1 MTLARLLALAIT
13 LLAVTGCATI
23 RIGDAD
29 PQADFAE
36 RRGDY
41 LTTGAFSA
49 ETRSALFALGRE
61 AQPCQDSPSDCIS
74 QLYKVGDRVT
84 DSLLA
89 VLAELSIAKA
99 LRTERVAWRADPD
112 DVIED
117 YLDAARFAYTFLFL
131 GSRPPAERALEDR
144 QTRVRDYYNFATE
157 RVATLVF
164 QRTVQVEATT
174 LPVEG
179 VVRDVGT
186 WNITTGKV
194 EAKLPRGSERLEA
207 IVSPSRLQIR
217 GLQNTYRRDG
227 LGAEL
232 VAVWSRDPSVERDIP
247 MSEIGF
253 SPATVLLEFE
263 GERLE
268 AVLAQQEARLLV
280 LDPLQSKT
288 TQVRGQQVPVAAN
301 FSASYA
307 LWLSRAG
314 FRRQALLGILG
325 RDVSLTRPHI
335 HLMQAYD
342 PDRLT
347 VVMLHGLASSP
358 EVWAN
363 LANEIFGDATLRDHF
378 QLWHAHYPTN
388 LPIAINHREIRQ
400 ALEQTL
406 DEVDARREDRAS
418 RDIVLIGHSMGGVI
432 ARLLVVDGS
441 EDIWL
446 EALGIPEDSDR
457 RAALVPLEPYIHFE
471 PMEGV
476 GRAVFLASPHA
487 GTPFAGNRFSRF
499 ITSLVRLPADL
510 VLHVAA
516 IADAIAQ
523 DLPESAERLRTT
535 PTAIHQLDERNP
547 FLQATSRLSIAPG
560 IRYHSIIARRNPADP
575 PESSSDGVVP
585 FSSAYLPGAA
595 STLVVNSGHG
605 VQQTPEAIVEIRR
618 ILHLHLEEL
627 RGTENAER

>member
-1 MTLARLLALAIT
+1 
-13 LLAVTGCATI
+13 
-23 RIGDAD
+23 
-29 PQADFAE
+29 
-36 RRGDY
+36 
-41 LTTGAFSA
+41 
-49 ETRSALFALGRE
+49 
-61 AQPCQDSPSDCIS
+61 
-74 QLYKVGDRVT
+74 
-84 DSLLA
+84 
-89 VLAELSIAKA
+89 
-99 LRTERVAWRADPD
+99 
-112 DVIED
+112 
-117 YLDAARFAYTFLFL
+117 
-131 GSRPPAERALEDR
+131 
-144 QTRVRDYYNFATE
+144 
-157 RVATLVF
+157 
-164 QRTVQVEATT
+164 
-174 LPVEG
+174 
-179 VVRDVGT
+179 
-186 WNITTGKV
+186 
-194 EAKLPRGSERLEA
+194 
-207 IVSPSRLQIR
+207 
-217 GLQNTYRRDG
+217 
-227 LGAEL
+227 
-232 VAVWSRDPSVERDIP
+232 
-247 MSEIGF
+247 
-253 SPATVLLEFE
+253 
-263 GERLE
+263 
-268 AVLAQQEARLLV
+268 
-280 LDPLQSKT
+280 
-288 TQVRGQQVPVAAN
+288 
-301 FSASYA
+301 
-307 LWLSRAG
+307 
-314 FRRQALLGILG
+314 
-325 RDVSLTRPHI
+325 
-335 HLMQAYD
+335 MQAYD

-418 RDIVLIGHSMGGVI
+418 RDMVLIGHSMGGVI

-446 EALGIPEDSDR
+446 ETLGIPEHSDR

-471 PMEGV
+471 PLEGI
-476 GRAVFLASPHA
+476 GRAVFLATPHA

-499 ITSLVRLPADL
+499 VTSLVRLPADL